1 MNHRYFLPPRRDAVE
16 APSLRYPA
24 YAPVL
29 RVNDPAT
36 RAMTDFRQDAAPM
49 VSEEVDLE
57 RALDEMFRVGT
68 RAFLV
73 LRESVVTGLLSAEQV
88 QIAQGTAVNSRRSG
102 TVNGAVLPA
111 AFPVTLRVA
120 DIMTPAAQAP
130 AVDWQVVEESLVRD
144 LVDIFEGS
152 GALHLLVL
160 ENENAQLA
168 AVRGIIHR
176 ERLERQLGPRWAH
189 TDLASARRPALR

>member
-1 MNHRYFLPPRRDAVE
+1 MNHRYFLPPRRDAVQ

-36 RAMTDFRQDAAPM
+36 RAMTDFRQDTAPTI
-49 VSEEVDLE
+49 SEEVGLE

-73 LRESVVTGLLSAEQV
+73 LQEGVVTGLLSAEQL
-88 QIAQGTAVNSRRSG
+88 QSAQGTAVNSRRN
-102 TVNGAVLPA
+102 VAALPA
-111 AFPVTLRVA
+111 AFPVALRVA
-120 DIMTPAAQAP
+120 DVMTPAAQVP

-168 AVRGIIHR
+168 TVRGMIHR